1 MAIDK
6 DFKNLKT
13 NLSGALTDAKPAIE
27 KLGNTIGNTVSNV
40 ANKFVDIG
48 SNFLDIG
55 KMKRIKNTIKT
66 VSNGVFSFEK
76 NATPITTNPDGSV
89 APKDW
94 RVSISVPSRIQ
105 EYMAGGSL
113 LDPLARTNMRC
124 VFPYTPTVLVSHS
137 ANYNAMQPL
146 HTNYPYYAYENSR
159 VDQITI
165 TADFFVQNEAEAQ
178 YWIAMVHFFK
188 TVTKMN
194 YGGNDPDRGLPP
206 PVCRLNGYGDYT
218 FNNVPVIISNFQ
230 FDLKKDVDY
239 ISTGL
244 SAGGLSQVPDAIGSA
259 GTQGVAWA
267 PSESLLTVGLM
278 PQYSRTK
285 QSEFDLKSFVKGD
298 LTLPGRDGFI

>member
-55 KMKRIKNTIKT
+55 KMKRIKNTLKT
-66 VSNGVFSFEK
+66 VNNGVVSFKK
-76 NATPITTNPDGSV
+76 NATPITTSPDGSV

-165 TADFFVQNEAEAQ
+165 TADFFVQNEAEAK

-194 YGGNDPDRGLPP
+194 YGGDDADRGLPP

>member
-1 MAIDK
+1 MTIDNN
-6 DFKNLKT
+6 FKNLPE
-13 NLSGALTDAKPAIE
+13 NLKGALNNAKPAIE
-27 KLGNTIGNTVSNV
+27 KLGNVVGNTVSNL
-40 ANKFVDIG
+40 ANKFTDTAT
-48 SNFLDIG
+48 NLLNIG
-55 KMKRIKNTIKT
+55 KSKRMKGTIKT
-66 VSNGVFSFEK
+66 VKNGVVSFEK
-76 NATPITTNPDGSV
+76 NAMPIVTNPDGNV
-89 APKDW
+89 GAKDW

-105 EYMAGGSL
+105 EYMQGGSL
-113 LDPLARTNMRC
+113 LDPLKRTNMRC
-124 VFPYTPTVLVSHS
+124 IFPYTPTVLVSHS

-165 TADFFVQNEAEAQ
+165 TADFFVQNELEAQ

-194 YGGNDPDRGLPP
+194 YGKDVDRGLPP

-218 FNNVPVIISNFQ
+218 FNNVPVVISNFQ

-239 ISTGL
+239 ISTKL
-244 SAGGLSQVPDAIGSA
+244 SGTQVDDTDVAE

-267 PSESLLTVGLM
+267 PTESLVTVGLM

-285 QSEFDLKSFVKGD
+285 QSEFNLRSFVKGEH
-298 LTLPGRDGFI
+298 TLPGKDGFI

>member
-1 MAIDK
+1 MTIDNN
-6 DFKNLKT
+6 FKNLPE
-13 NLSGALTDAKPAIE
+13 NLKGALNNAKPAIE
-27 KLGNTIGNTVSNV
+27 KLGNVVGNTVSNL
-40 ANKFVDIG
+40 ANKFTDTAT
-48 SNFLDIG
+48 NLLNIG
-55 KMKRIKNTIKT
+55 KSKRMKGTIKT
-66 VSNGVFSFEK
+66 VKNGVVSFEK
-76 NATPITTNPDGSV
+76 NAMPIVTNPDGNV
-89 APKDW
+89 GAKDW

-105 EYMAGGSL
+105 EYMMGGSL
-113 LDPLARTNMRC
+113 LDPLKRTGMKC

-165 TADFFVQNEAEAQ
+165 TADFFVQNELEAQ

-194 YGGNDPDRGLPP
+194 YGKDVDRGLPP

-218 FNNVPVIISNFQ
+218 FNNVPVVISNFQ

-239 ISTGL
+239 ISTKL
-244 SAGGLSQVPDAIGSA
+244 SGTPVDDTDVAE

-267 PSESLLTVGLM
+267 PTESLVTVGLM

-285 QSEFDLKSFVKGD
+285 QSEFNLRSFVKGEH
-298 LTLPGRDGFI
+298 TLPGKDGFI

>member
-6 DFKNLKT
+6 DFKNIKT

-40 ANKFVDIG
+40 ANKFADIG

-55 KMKRIKNTIKT
+55 KMKRIKSTIKT

-218 FNNVPVIISNFQ
+218 FNNVPVVISNFQ

-244 SAGGLSQVPDAIGSA
+244 SAGGSNINDEVALTGKR
-259 GTQGVAWA
+259 GTAWA
-267 PSESLLTVGLM
+267 PSESLVTVGLM

-285 QSEFDLKSFVKGD
+285 QSEFNLKKFVKGEH
-298 LTLPGRDGFI
+298 TLPGKDGFI

>member
-1 MAIDK
+1 MAINK
-6 DFKNLKT
+6 DLKNITTNLK
-13 NLSGALTDAKPAIE
+13 GALTDAQPAID
-27 KLGNTIGNTVSNV
+27 KIGNTIGNSVSSIANNV
-40 ANKFVDIG
+40 KDLAT
-48 SNFLDIG
+48 NFLDIG
-55 KMKRIKNTIKT
+55 KSKRIKSELNK
-66 VSNGVFSFEK
+66 VKNGLLNFEK
-76 NATPITTNPDGSV
+76 NASPIINNPDGNV
-89 APKDW
+89 GDKDW
-94 RVSISVPSRIQ
+94 RVSVSVPPRILT
-105 EYMAGGSL
+105 YMEGGSL
-113 LDPLARTNMRC
+113 LDPLNRTNKRC

-165 TADFFVQNEAEAQ
+165 TADFFVQNEAEAK

-194 YGGNDPDRGLPP
+194 YGGSDPDRGLPP

-218 FNNVPVIISNFQ
+218 FNNVPVIVTNFQ

-244 SAGGLSQVPDAIGSA
+244 SAGPGPSGQGIG
-259 GTQGVAWA
+259 WA
-267 PSESLLTVGLM
+267 PAESLITVGLI

-285 QSEFDLKSFVKGD
+285 QAEFNLQSFVKGGS
-298 LTLPGRDGFI
+298 TLGGKDGFI

>member
-6 DFKNLKT
+6 DFKNIKT

-40 ANKFVDIG
+40 ANKFADIG

-55 KMKRIKNTIKT
+55 KMKRIKSTIKT

-194 YGGNDPDRGLPP
+194 YGGTDQDRGLPP
-206 PVCRLNGYGDYT
+206 PVCRLNGYGNYT
-218 FNNVPVIISNFQ
+218 FNNVPVVISNFQ

-244 SAGGLSQVPDAIGSA
+244 SAGGGNINDEVALTGNK
-259 GTQGVAWA
+259 GTAWA
-267 PSESLLTVGLM
+267 PAESLITVGLM

-285 QSEFDLKSFVKGD
+285 QNEFNLRSFVKGEH
-298 LTLPGRDGFI
+298 TLPGKDGFI

>member
-1 MAIDK
+1 M
-6 DFKNLKT
+6 
-13 NLSGALTDAKPAIE
+13 
-27 KLGNTIGNTVSNV
+27 
-40 ANKFVDIG
+40 
-48 SNFLDIG
+48 
-55 KMKRIKNTIKT
+55 
-66 VSNGVFSFEK
+66 
-76 NATPITTNPDGSV
+76 PIITNPDGQV

-105 EYMAGGSL
+105 EYMVGGSL
-113 LDPLARTNMRC
+113 LDPLQRTNMRC

-165 TADFFVQNEAEAQ
+165 TADMFVQNEAEAK

-194 YGGNDPDRGLPP
+194 YGGTDQDRGLPP

-218 FNNVPVIISNFQ
+218 FNNVPVIVTNFQ

-244 SAGGLSQVPDAIGSA
+244 GGGAPAGVPDAVG
-259 GTQGVAWA
+259 GGRQGVAWA
-267 PSESLLTVGLM
+267 PAESLITVGLM
-278 PQYSRTK
+278 PQYSRSK
-285 QSEFDLKSFVKGD
+285 QADFNLKQFVKGEH
-298 LTLPGRDGFI
+298 TLAGKDGFI